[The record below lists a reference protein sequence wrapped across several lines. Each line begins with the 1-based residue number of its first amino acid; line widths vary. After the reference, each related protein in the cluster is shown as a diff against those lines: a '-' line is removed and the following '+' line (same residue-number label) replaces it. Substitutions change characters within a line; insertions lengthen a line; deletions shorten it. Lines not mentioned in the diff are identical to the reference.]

1 MAIAKKTTL
10 LKDAFVDYLHE
21 CGKRVTPERLAIL
34 EVMEALDGVL
44 CIDDLRECMVKQAFP
59 VSTATLYNTVELL
72 VEAGMAKC
80 IRIADSPTAYYRLNS
95 AETPHVYLICSQCG
109 SIKETSAKNLTR
121 FIRQYDFPRF
131 SPQSFTLSIQGI
143 CGKCR
148 KLNESISE
156 KKQST
161 KSIKYNQ
168 TNES

>member
-1 MAIAKKTTL
+1 MAIPKKTPQL
-10 LKDAFVDYLHE
+10 QEAFVEYLRE

-34 EVMEALDGVL
+34 EVMESQEGIF
-44 CIDDLRECMVKQAFP
+44 CIDDLRERMIKQAFP
-59 VSTATLYNTVELL
+59 VSVATLYNTVELL

-80 IRIADSPTAYYRLNS
+80 IRIPDSPTAYYRLNS
-95 AETPHVYLICSQCG
+95 AEAQHVYLICSQCG
-109 SIKETSAKNLTR
+109 SIKEASAKNLTR

-143 CGKCR
+143 CSKCR

-161 KSIKYNQ
+161 KSIKIL
-168 TNES
+168 SDK

>member
-1 MAIAKKTTL
+1 MAIAKKTPTL
-10 LKDAFVDYLHE
+10 HDTFVDYLRE

-34 EVMEALDGVL
+34 EVMEGLEGIF

-59 VSTATLYNTVELL
+59 VSIATLYNTVELL

-80 IRIADSPTAYYRLNS
+80 IRIPDSPTAYYRLNS
-95 AETPHVYLICSQCG
+95 AEAQHVYLICSQCG
-109 SIKETSAKNLTR
+109 TIKETSAKNLTR

-131 SPQSFTLSIQGI
+131 APRSFTLSIQGI
-143 CGKCR
+143 CSKCR

-161 KSIKYNQ
+161 KSIKIL
-168 TNES
+168 SDK